1 MTFGTFVLYLF
12 LTIVI
17 LVVGYYA
24 VCFLIGI
31 TSVVVQRS
39 SDAAKA
45 AKFRRG
51 SAKWERVEDGLD
63 DEETGEL
70 L

>member
-39 SDAAKA
+39 SDAAK
-45 AKFRRG
+45 FRRG